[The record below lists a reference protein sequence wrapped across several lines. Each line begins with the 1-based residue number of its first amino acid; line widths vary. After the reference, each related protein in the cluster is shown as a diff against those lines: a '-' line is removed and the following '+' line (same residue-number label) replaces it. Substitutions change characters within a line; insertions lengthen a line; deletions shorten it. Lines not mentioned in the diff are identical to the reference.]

1 MLVNFK
7 GSRHR
12 KLGCLILAG
21 LLLSNAMADPCGM
34 VPPITVPRD
43 QPGIKREGLQ
53 QTYVFYKDGIETLVI
68 HPGFRGT
75 VDTFGMLIPFP
86 SPPSLRK
93 VSDTTFENL
102 KNVIDPPR
110 ITVDL
115 RPQFFDGGM
124 GMGFGGG
131 MGGMGGPGGDPFADA
146 SMAIRRDETRVL
158 KEEAVGMYDVAVLQ
172 SGSSEALQKWMKQN
186 GYRYPEGMDEV
197 CEDYIKERWCFV
209 AVRARVGHKQLV
221 DPKPGQHEVD
231 DSLQPGASFDGH
243 VQAMGFRFRVK
254 EPVVPMRLS
263 TYNEGDLRNIVYILA
278 DKPMRFSNLSQELVM
293 RQVSGKKLIENLKS
307 PVPLLVIG
315 GKYSQLPR
323 VQRDLLK
330 IQRQPS
336 SVRQAAEDLFRGDL
350 RSAIND
356 RLSNREEELEKNL
369 LAISERLQLRGEA
382 IDKMHRDVVT
392 DQEAAESDFILK
404 EMESM
409 TLTVIDGDFP
419 RETLANENLKLVGY
433 RLPARLN
440 SPKLYDAKLHGPP
453 PADPPE
459 SKLYT
464 RSLSDLQTPERA
476 SEVEFLCG
484 VPEPTPA
491 SSLFGWGISGIPTL
505 VWQGIVIVGGVIVLG
520 FSSKLRR
527 LFLAGIVI
535 LCVTFPAAAQT
546 SGQDKFRYKK
556 NNRPQQTR
564 VLIDQLADGDEAS
577 GAADELI
584 AAGKVSLRS
593 LANLVQQSD
602 SQVQRGWAIV
612 CLAESEDPEADRYLR
627 GLITQDLPELEKT
640 WVQSARIQRIKEL
653 DKLVRLFHEIGDE
666 EALARPIQMKVSELV
681 AADGKSDLEQIL
693 KLASGDAKLQQA
705 LAASIAAATP
715 SQLAIVGLTAE
726 DDAIR
731 RLATGYLASL
741 GSTDDSVATKVIEK
755 LRYDPNAEDFPF
767 AGGALFLPSLNWQQ
781 LEAKKLFL
789 HLSLWMM
796 KAEEEKNT
804 HVRQQLANNLQSLVW
819 RLPGVRLHESAE
831 QCVMQLAGDLSMK
844 EFLELAGQME
854 ISVPDDIQDYAKNGG
869 QFEQVYNPV
878 RKLSSNSQSGNSIH
892 LRHAFSHDL
901 EDEES
906 DAVRLVRFE
915 AGELTIH
922 LTDKKKVY
930 RLSDTNRLRE
940 LASID
945 GKYSKLLLE
954 INAPNDLN
962 SYTRFSDYG
971 HFPATENYRGQDSI
985 PEGYW
990 VYVYP
995 IWYIWQNK
1003 HR

>member
-1 MLVNFK
+1 MLGNFK

-12 KLGCLILAG
+12 KLCCLILAG
-21 LLLSNAMADPCGM
+21 FLLSNAMADPCGM
-34 VPPITVPRD
+34 VPPISVPRD

-68 HPGFRGT
+68 HPGFKGT

-93 VSDTTFENL
+93 VSDSTFEHL

-110 ITVDL
+110 VTVDL
-115 RPQFFDGGM
+115 RPQFFNGGM

-131 MGGMGGPGGDPFADA
+131 MGGMGGYGGEASADA

-221 DPKPGQHEVD
+221 DPKPGQREVD

-263 TYNEGDLRNIVYILA
+263 TYNEGDLRNIVYVLA
-278 DKPMRFSNLSQELVM
+278 DKPMRFNNLSRELVM

-307 PVPLLVIG
+307 PLPLLVIG

-323 VQRDLLK
+323 VQRNLLK
-330 IQRQPS
+330 TQRMASP
-336 SVRQAAEDLFRGDL
+336 VMQAAEDLFRGDL

-356 RLSNREEELEKNL
+356 RLSNREEELEKHL

-382 IDKMHRDVVT
+382 IDKMHRDAAI
-392 DQEAAESDFILK
+392 DQEAVESDAILK

-409 TLTVIDGDFP
+409 TLTVLDGDFP
-419 RETLANENLKLVGY
+419 RETLANENLKLSEY

-464 RSLSDLQTPERA
+464 RSLSDLQTLEQA

-484 VPEPTPA
+484 VPDPTPA
-491 SSLFGWGISGIPTL
+491 SSLFGWGISAIPTL

-527 LFLAGIVI
+527 LFLAGIAI
-535 LCVTFPAAAQT
+535 LCLTLPAAAQT

-577 GAADELI
+577 QAADELI

-612 CLAESEDPEADRYLR
+612 CLAESEDLEADRYLR
-627 GLITQDLPELEKT
+627 GLLTQDLPELEKT
-640 WVQSARIQRIKEL
+640 WVQSARIQRMTEIQDVVEL
-653 DKLVRLFHEIGDE
+653 FQKNRFD
-666 EALARPIQMKVSELV
+666 EALARPVERKVLSLLAEK
-681 AADGKSDLEQIL
+681 GEKDLEQIL
-693 KLASGDAKLQQA
+693 ILTNGKPALSQA
-705 LAASIAAATP
+705 LAAFFSSASPLDFANV
-715 SQLAIVGLTAE
+715 SFTAKE
-726 DDAIR
+726 DNIR

-741 GSTDDSVATKVIEK
+741 GNNDETVPATVIKRLKFDSAATD
-755 LRYDPNAEDFPF
+755 YPW
-767 AGGALFLPSLNWQQ
+767 AGGALFLPSLQWNRADAEQ
-781 LEAKKLFL
+781 LFL
-789 HLSLWMM
+789 HLSLWMLL
-796 KAEEEKNT
+796 AEKQEDSATK
-804 HVRQQLANNLQSLVW
+804 QQLLNNLGDLSW
-819 RLPGVRLHESAE
+819 RIPGVQVRANAE
-831 QCVMQLAGDLSMK
+831 QCVMQLVEKLSMD
-844 EFLELAGQME
+844 EFLELAVQMQFR
-854 ISVPDDIQDYAKNGG
+854 VPNDILDYSKDGG
-869 QFEQVYNPV
+869 GFEEVYEPSGSLAATANKSPTVNLV
-878 RKLSSNSQSGNSIH
+878 R
-892 LRHAFSHDL
+892 AFSKDL
-901 EDEES
+901 EDKSKEN
-906 DAVRLVRFE
+906 VRLVNVE
-915 AGELTIH
+915 AGRIRIRTQN
-922 LTDKKKVY
+922 KSSVY

-945 GKYSKLLLE
+945 GKYSKLLME
-954 INAPNDLN
+954 INAPNDLS

-971 HFPATENYRGQDSI
+971 HYPAAQNYRGQANI

-995 IWYIWQNK
+995 VWYIWQNK